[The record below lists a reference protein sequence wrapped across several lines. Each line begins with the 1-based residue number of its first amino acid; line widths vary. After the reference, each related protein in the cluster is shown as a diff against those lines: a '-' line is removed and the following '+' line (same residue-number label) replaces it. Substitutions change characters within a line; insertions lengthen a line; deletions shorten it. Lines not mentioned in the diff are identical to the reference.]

1 MIRNLH
7 PIDSPAFLPFKLA
20 AGKARAYPLPLVLTG
35 QANSFPLVKY
45 AGVAVSPGAWR
56 SCWVQTQRTRI
67 QVLMRAGQRSGR
79 LAWEVRDLYVHE
91 KFGGAASEALE
102 QLAVPAGKSGARRV
116 FLRMSSDDLLTDEAR
131 KAGFVPV
138 DSETLYSVESAAD
151 ASERL
156 GDFDGN
162 LGLRAREPIDDET
175 LFRLYC
181 ATTPVD
187 IRMRTSQTMPEWRDS
202 FEKPG
207 RKAREWVAFEGDGK
221 VCGWLRTART
231 GSGHFFEI
239 AWSGETRNAM
249 QRVLSAG
256 LDTED
261 GPVSTLVPS
270 RKNELAELLV
280 DIGFRPLRTY
290 TSMVKTLT
298 VRVPETRRV
307 AAVAG

>member
-20 AGKARAYPLPLVLTG
+20 AGKARAYPLPLVLAG
-35 QANSFPLVKY
+35 RASSFPLVKY
-45 AGVAVSPGAWR
+45 AGVAVSPSAWR

-67 QVLMRAGQRSGR
+67 QVLMRAGQRSGQ

-116 FLRMSSDDLLTDEAR
+116 FLRLSSDDRLTDEAR

-138 DSETLYSVESAAD
+138 DSETLYSVESAAG
-151 ASERL
+151 ATGRL
-156 GDFDGN
+156 GDFNGD
-162 LGLRAREPIDDET
+162 LGLRARESMDDDT

-202 FEKPG
+202 VEKPG
-207 RKAREWVAFEGDGK
+207 RNARELVAFEGDGN
-221 VCGWLRTART
+221 VCGWLRTTCTSA
-231 GSGHFFEI
+231 GHFFEI
-239 AWSGETRNAM
+239 AWSGDTRNAM
-249 QRVLSAG
+249 RRVLSAG

-270 RKNELAELLV
+270 RKNDLAELLV
-280 DIGFRPLRTY
+280 DIGFRPLRAY
-290 TSMVKTLT
+290 TVMVKTLT

-307 AAVAG
+307 AAAVG